1 MLKQAQMNKLSWKQS
16 KLCTHCI
23 LPNEKKHSSQKRT
36 LDVGTLPPRAFWETE
51 MLLFPQ
57 MLEYIYL
64 VGIMKV

>member
-23 LPNEKKHSSQKRT
+23 LPNEKKHSSQRST
-36 LDVGTLPPRAFWETE
+36 LHVGMLPPSAFWESE

-57 MLEYIYL
+57 MLVYNDL